1 MSKIIDIDNDNQK
14 KEIIKILQ
22 KAIQSCNINFLIGS
36 GCSCPG
42 IPVLGNFEKEIEAL
56 RKDGNETKAN
66 DKLEEFLKPFIEN
79 VVFLKNYS
87 LDEIFNH
94 KIDSKKNIENYDT
107 FDNYNISCK
116 NYNDFITNISSILSK
131 RRSNILHKQATIFTT
146 NYDLFIEKV
155 IEPYSDSL
163 LLNDGFYRNPSLS
176 QMYSFSPKNFFNK
189 VYNTGNLYKYQVEIP
204 SINLIKLHGSLN
216 WKNDNDKIYQYL
228 NLNEDDKLE
237 EISIILPTKEKF
249 KNTLLIQTY
258 YDLLRIFSNELDKEN
273 SLLIVEG
280 FSFADE
286 HIFELTKRAL
296 KNPTLLII
304 IFCRNKDKIN
314 NFEKMYSE
322 FNNVNII
329 YSNKEYIDFQK
340 YNSFIKEVLPK
351 WEENKGE

>member
-1 MSKIIDIDNDNQK
+1 MKLLEIEAK
-14 KEIIKILQ
+14 KSEIIKILQ

-42 IPVLGNFEKEIEAL
+42 IPVLGNFEQEIEKL
-56 RKDGNETKAN
+56 IN
-66 DKLEEFLKPFIEN
+66 DKNITEADNKKKEFLKPFIEN
-79 VVFLKNYS
+79 VEFLKNHS
-87 LDEIFNH
+87 LDVIFNH
-94 KIDSKKNIENYDT
+94 KIDSKKKIEKYDT
-107 FDNYNISCK
+107 IDNYSITCK
-116 NYNDFITNISSILSK
+116 NYNDFINNISTILFK

-155 IEPYSDSL
+155 IESYSDSL
-163 LLNDGFYRNPSLS
+163 FLNDGFYRNSSLN
-176 QMYSFSPKNFFNK
+176 QMFSFSPKNFFNK

-216 WKNDNDKIYQYL
+216 WKANSNKIFQSL

-249 KNTLLIQTY
+249 KTTLLNQTY
-258 YDLLRIFSNELDKEN
+258 YDLLRLFSNELDKEN
-273 SLLIVEG
+273 TLLIVEG

-314 NFEKMYSE
+314 NFEKMFSE
-322 FNNVNII
+322 FNNLNII

-340 YNSFIKEVLPK
+340 FNSLIKDILPK